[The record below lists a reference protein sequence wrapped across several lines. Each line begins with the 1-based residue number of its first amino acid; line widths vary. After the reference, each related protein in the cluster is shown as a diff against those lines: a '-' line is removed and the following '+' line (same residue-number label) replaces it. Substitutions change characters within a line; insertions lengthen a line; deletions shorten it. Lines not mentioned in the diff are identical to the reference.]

1 MSDKKKLIGLN
12 YEEYEHPKDK
22 NALDAL
28 SAIPGVDSV
37 TKKIF
42 EKYLDK
48 ELFFNV
54 LASGIEVTRDN
65 EPRLHSLLS
74 SCCAVLDIHEIPPLY
89 IGDDDLSQ
97 TWAIT
102 TCVNNPLI
110 VLGQNPLER
119 LSDEELMFLLGH
131 ELGHIKSAH
140 LLYRGVANNFKLIK
154 DIANQ
159 ATFGL
164 PLAQLL
170 SAGVEIALM
179 YWYRM
184 SELTADRAGLLCC
197 QDISTCIDVL
207 IKFCDFP
214 SDDCS
219 SIPYLKIERFRESFI
234 KQAKT
239 FQNIEE
245 SGPISKFIRMN
256 QTADRTHP
264 WTILRAS
271 ELLDWHD
278 TGAYKEVLDNEN
290 RSFSAKI
297 NKSSKFCPNCGA
309 SIPASSKFCGGC
321 GTVIS

>member
-1 MSDKKKLIGLN
+1 MSDKKKLIGLS

-22 NALDAL
+22 NALNAL

-48 ELFFNV
+48 ELFFNIH
-54 LASGIEVTRDN
+54 ASGVEVTRDN

-74 SCCAVLDIHEIPPLY
+74 SCCAILDIHEIPPLY
-89 IGDDDLSQ
+89 IADSTLSQ
-97 TWAIT
+97 DWGATN
-102 TCVNNPLI
+102 CVNNPLI
-110 VLGQNPLER
+110 VLGQNALER
-119 LSDEELMFLLGH
+119 LNDQELMFLLGH

-140 LLYRGVANNFKLIK
+140 LLYRGVAENFTLIK
-154 DIANQ
+154 EIANK
-159 ATFGL
+159 ATLGL

-197 QDISTCIDVL
+197 QDISACIDVF
-207 IKFCDFP
+207 INFCDFP
-214 SDDCS
+214 SSDCS
-219 SIPYLKIERFRESFI
+219 SVPYLKIERFRESFI
-234 KQAKT
+234 KQAKN
-239 FQNIEE
+239 FRDLEE
-245 SGPISKFIRMN
+245 SGPISKFIRMS
-256 QTADRTHP
+256 QTVDRTHP

-278 TGAYKEVLDNEN
+278 TGEYKQVLNNEN
-290 RSFSAKI
+290 RNFSATVE
-297 NKSSKFCPNCGA
+297 KSSKFCPNCGA
-309 SIPASSKFCGGC
+309 SIPLNSKFCGGC

>member
-1 MSDKKKLIGLN
+1 MSEKKKLIGLGF
-12 YEEYEHPKDK
+12 EEYEHPKDK
-22 NALDAL
+22 NALNAL

-54 LASGIEVTRDN
+54 LASGVEVTRDN
-65 EPRLHSLLS
+65 EPRLHGLLS
-74 SCCAVLDIHEIPPLY
+74 SSCAILDIHEIPPLY
-89 IGDDDLSQ
+89 IESETD
-97 TWAIT
+97 WALT

-110 VLGQNPLER
+110 VLGQSALER
-119 LSDEELMFLLGH
+119 LNDQELMFLLGH

-140 LLYRGVANNFKLIK
+140 LLYRCVADNFKLIK
-154 DIANQ
+154 DIANK

-164 PLAQLL
+164 PLAKLL
-170 SAGVEIALM
+170 SEGVEIALM

-197 QDISTCIDVL
+197 QDISACIDVF
-207 IKFCDFP
+207 IKLCNFP
-214 SDDCS
+214 SSDCS
-219 SIPYLKIERFRESFI
+219 SVPYLKIERFRESFI
-234 KQAKT
+234 QQAKN
-239 FQNIEE
+239 FKDLEE

-256 QTADRTHP
+256 QTAERTHP

-278 TGAYKEVLDNEN
+278 IGEYKQILNNEN
-290 RSFSAKI
+290 RSFSENI

-309 SIPASSKFCGGC
+309 SIPANSKFCGGC